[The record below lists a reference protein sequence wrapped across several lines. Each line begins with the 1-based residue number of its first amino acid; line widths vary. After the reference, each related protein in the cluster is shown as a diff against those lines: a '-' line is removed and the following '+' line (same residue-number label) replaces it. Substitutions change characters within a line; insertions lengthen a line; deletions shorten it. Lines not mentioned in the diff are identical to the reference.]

1 MQRLILAILAVS
13 MAGASVARA
22 DDAMLIP
29 KGARVYLAPMD
40 GFETYLAAA
49 IIKKD
54 VPVSVV
60 ARKESA
66 QFAISGNSETVK
78 SGWVKALVTGGAR
91 ADSRGSIMVTNL
103 RTGLVVYAYAVE
115 DEDGGKQSIAESCAK
130 HLKKRIEKGK

>member
-1 MQRLILAILAVS
+1 MKRLILACLALGV
-13 MAGASVARA
+13 AGGAVVRA

-49 IIKKD
+49 IMKKG

-60 ARKESA
+60 TRKESA
-66 QFAISGNSETVK
+66 QFAITGNSEAVK
-78 SGWVKALVTGGAR
+78 TGWVKTLVTGGAR
-91 ADSRGSIMVTNL
+91 SEARGSIMVTNM
-103 RTGLVVYAYAVE
+103 RTGVVVYAYAAEEE
-115 DEDGGKQSIAESCAK
+115 DAGRQSIAESCAK